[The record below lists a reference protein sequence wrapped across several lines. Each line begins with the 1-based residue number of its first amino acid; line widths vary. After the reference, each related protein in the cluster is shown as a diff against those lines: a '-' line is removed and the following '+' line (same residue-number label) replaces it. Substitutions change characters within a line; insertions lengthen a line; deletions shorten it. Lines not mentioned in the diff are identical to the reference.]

1 MSPQP
6 ETISDLQT
14 DLPQLEAVAKNY
26 ADLQA
31 SFDAASDDNQRA
43 AVVDRWNQLRKEIDT
58 CSNLVEL
65 RFHQDTSNEKFKS
78 DRDYMDSIH
87 PKLKEHSVTLMRKL
101 LNSDHRGTLESEFG
115 QLAFAHWEAEITT
128 YDPAIEQDLVA
139 QAKLESRY
147 IELQA
152 AAKFDFQGEKCNMS
166 TLGKFAESKDR
177 EVRRQADELRW
188 AWYQVNGEELDSIYD
203 ALVKL
208 RHGMAQKLGFDN
220 FVELGYKLLHRIDYG
235 QDEVAKYRQS
245 VEDHVVPLGLKL
257 RERQRE
263 SLGLEQ
269 LKYWDLALF
278 DSLGNPAPQGDH
290 DWMLVQAQSMFD
302 EMSSEIGDFFKL
314 MQRSDLLDLKSR
326 NSKAGGGFCTSFPT
340 VGWPFIYANFNGS
353 KGDVEV
359 FTHEV
364 GHALQCYLSNDKR
377 VVDYLWPTYEACEI
391 HSMGLEFLTWPHMEM
406 FFGDDAERFRQ
417 IHLTESLLF
426 LPYGVAIDHFQH
438 LVYES
443 PTASTAD
450 RHAMWQ
456 EVEQRYL
463 PWRDYGGVGYPSKGG
478 AWQDK
483 RHVYLAPFYYIDYT
497 LALCCA
503 MQFWLHAEEDR
514 PDAIRRY
521 LQLCR
526 RGGEASFLDLVE
538 SAQLISPFADGCLT
552 DVVKQ
557 AAQALQV

>member
-1 MSPQP
+1 MTLQ
-6 ETISDLQT
+6 TLSDLKPE
-14 DLPQLEAVAKNY
+14 LPQVDAVAKRY
-26 ADLQA
+26 ADLQS
-31 SFDAASDDNQRA
+31 SFANANDDAQRA
-43 AVVDRWNQLRKEIDT
+43 AVVDQWNQLRKELDT
-58 CSNLVEL
+58 CSNLIEL
-65 RFHQDTSNEKFKS
+65 RFHQDTANKQYKE
-78 DRDYMDSIH
+78 DRDYMDSIL
-87 PKLKEHSVTLMRKL
+87 PKLKEYAVDMMRSL
-101 LNSDHRGTLESEFG
+101 LNSDHRGKLESEFG
-115 QLAFAHWEAEITT
+115 KLAFDHWEAEITT
-128 YDPAIEQDLVA
+128 YDPVIEQDLV
-139 QAKLESRY
+139 QQSKLESRY

-152 AAKFDFQGEKCNMS
+152 SAEFEFRGEKHNMS
-166 TLGKFAESKDR
+166 TLNKFAESKDR
-177 EVRRQADELRW
+177 EVRRQADEMRW
-188 AWYQVNGEELDSIYD
+188 DWYQANGEELDDIYD
-203 ALVKL
+203 QLVKL
-208 RHGMAQKLGFDN
+208 RHGMAQKLGFEN
-220 FVELGYKLLHRIDYG
+220 FVQLGYKLLHRIDYG
-235 QDEVAKYRQS
+235 QDEVAKYRQA
-245 VEDHVVPLGLKL
+245 VQEHVVPLGEKL

-263 SLGLEQ
+263 SLGLEK
-269 LKYWDLALF
+269 LHYWDLSLF

-290 DWMLVQAQSMFD
+290 DWMLVQAQAMFD

-314 MQRSDLLDLKSR
+314 MQKAELLDLKSR
-326 NSKAGGGFCTSFPT
+326 SSKAGGGFCTAFPT

-417 IHLTESLLF
+417 VHLTESLLF

-443 PTASTAD
+443 PTASPAD
-450 RHAMWQ
+450 RHEMWQ

-463 PWRDYGGVGYPSKGG
+463 PWRDYGGAVYPSKGG

-483 RHVYLAPFYYIDYT
+483 RHVYLSPFYYIDYT

-514 PDAIRRY
+514 SETIDRY
-521 LQLCR
+521 LKLCR

-538 SAQLISPFADGCLT
+538 SAKLISPFADGCLT
-552 DVVKQ
+552 DVLQK
-557 AAQALQV
+557 AAKALGV